1 MKKHGKDILF
11 CGLIALGSFFVPLLI
26 SFIFMAITDNEDIG
40 SIIFISLLFVFG
52 IVAPIFCVCM
62 KKHYLIYPAINAVCF
77 SIISISISI
86 SIVAQFA
93 PYTVWQDGNE
103 FETVL
108 SIFLVPLAIGLM
120 VFLVGIS
127 IVTSIIL
134 SLGTLLI
141 SYISKLIY
149 DKKHK
154 NVETINN
161 TEIAENEGT

>member
-11 CGLIALGSFFVPLLI
+11 CGLIALGTFFVPLLI

-40 SIIFISLLFVFG
+40 SIIFISLLSVCG
-52 IVAPIFCVCM
+52 IIAPIFCVCM
-62 KKHYLIYPAINAVCF
+62 KKHYLIYPAVNAICF

-103 FETVL
+103 YETVL

-120 VFLVGIS
+120 VFLVGIAVA
-127 IVTSIIL
+127 IAIIA
-134 SLGTLLI
+134 SSATLLI

-161 TEIAENEGT
+161 TEITENEGT

>member
-1 MKKHGKDILF
+1 MKKHSKDILF

-40 SIIFISLLFVFG
+40 SIIFISLIFVCG
-52 IVAPIFCVCM
+52 IVAPVFCVCM
-62 KKHYLIYPAINAVCF
+62 KKHYLIYPAVNAVCF

-120 VFLVGIS
+120 VFLVGIAV
-127 IVTSIIL
+127 VTSIIL

-141 SYISKLIY
+141 SYIAKFIY

-161 TEIAENEGT
+161 TEITENEGT

>member
-1 MKKHGKDILF
+1 
-11 CGLIALGSFFVPLLI
+11 
-26 SFIFMAITDNEDIG
+26 MAITDNEDIG
-40 SIIFISLLFVFG
+40 SIIFISLLLVFG

-103 FETVL
+103 YETLL

-120 VFLVGIS
+120 VFLVGIAV
-127 IVTSIIL
+127 VTSIIL

-141 SYISKLIY
+141 SYISKLI
-149 DKKHK
+149 
-154 NVETINN
+154 
-161 TEIAENEGT
+161 